1 METEERYINKDEWLS
16 VALKR
21 QGYPLIPSN
30 VIIDKTV
37 TGLGITHMEV
47 HSLRPS
53 IIIEPN
59 VPVIIGKAEG
69 KANRLAVYELCK
81 PPQIRKF
88 LQRKDLK
95 YKKLIT
101 TPEGFEKIK
110 KVAEALGIDIFKEYF
125 CLFDEC
131 EKIIQDVDYRSRI
144 AQPINDFFEFE
155 GKAMVSATPLE
166 MRHPK
171 LKEQNFRKLK
181 IIPLY
186 DYRKD
191 MTLIPTR
198 SFDRTVKEQLRRL
211 LQTSPYICIFF
222 NSTNGINSLVNFLLE
237 EHLIAPDEYKIFCSQ
252 DSVDKLKDA
261 FFYESFEELKLPLA
275 KVSLF
280 TCRFFSA
287 VDITTLVKPDVLI
300 LTNCVSVP
308 HSIIDPFTEAI
319 QAQGRF
325 RNKYEDGNTYNSLT
339 VIANVNESMEVLTD
353 EKVTARIKVFE
364 RHYKELSEEHN
375 AESDKTIKQAIAEDL
390 KAIKYNDLLGD
401 DDKLNYF
408 AVDNWYNE
416 ERVKRYYLSA
426 EALYQAYMDCQF
438 FNINYQPEEQGIG
451 EEDQLQIRQ
460 AGSKKAK
467 WRKIVDNLERLEKR
481 KIADP
486 LYDMQA
492 DIEMLRLIEDANY
505 IIDAYLLIGAIPIR
519 NANFNKGEIDTE
531 IKAFRVQQAKDERF
545 APDILKAIRKEF
557 QPDVEAEKNVT
568 YMQIRERLKRIFQ
581 AYGIPFKE
589 YGKKGVEK
597 AYFKLTNDT
606 IRDYFK
612 CIPSGSILNGSYKLT
627 AMKPELVQKIEES
640 I

>member
-1 METEERYINKDEWLS
+1 MNVEQLNINKGEWLS
-16 VALKR
+16 AALKR
-21 QGYPLIPSN
+21 QGYPLIPNN

-47 HSLRPS
+47 HSKRNS
-53 IIIEPN
+53 IIIEPH

-69 KANRLAVYELCK
+69 KDQCLAVYAVCTKTMLK
-81 PPQIRKF
+81 NF

-110 KVAEALGIDIFKEYF
+110 KVAQDLGVDIFKEYF

-144 AQPINDFFEFE
+144 AQPINNFFEFE

-171 LKEQNFRKLK
+171 LKELNFRKLK
-181 IIPLY
+181 IVPLY

-211 LQTSPYICIFF
+211 LQTSPCVCIFF

-237 EHLIAPDEYKIFCSQ
+237 EDLIAPDEYKIFCSQ
-252 DSVDKLKDA
+252 DSVEKLKGA
-261 FFYESFEELKLPLA
+261 FFYASYDTLKLPLV
-275 KVSLF
+275 KVNLF

-287 VDITTLVKPDVLI
+287 VDITTLFKPDVLI
-300 LTNCVSVP
+300 LTDCVSVP

-325 RNKYEDGNTYNSLT
+325 RNKYEDGNTYHSLT
-339 VIANVNESMEVLTD
+339 VIANVNENMLVYTD
-353 EKVTARIKVFE
+353 KQVADRIKAARKSYE
-364 RHYKELSEEHN
+364 NLKKEYEE
-375 AESDKTIKQAIAEDL
+375 EQDTDVKQIYLDDM
-390 KAIKYNDLLGD
+390 KVVKYADLLGED
-401 DDKLNYF
+401 GKFNHF
-408 AVDNWYNE
+408 AEDNWYNE
-416 ERVKRYYLSA
+416 ERVKRYYQST
-426 EALYQAYMDCQF
+426 ETLYQAYIDCQF
-438 FNINYQPEEQGIG
+438 FNINDQPEEQGIG

-460 AGSKKAK
+460 TESKKAK
-467 WRKIVDNLERLEKR
+467 WRKIVDNIERLERR

-486 LYDMQA
+486 SYSIQT
-492 DIEMLRLIEDANY
+492 DIEILRLIEDADY
-505 IIDAYLLIGAIPIR
+505 IIEAYLLIGVPSIR
-519 NANFNKGEIDTE
+519 RVDFKKTEIDKE
-531 IKAFRVQQAKDERF
+531 IKAFREQKAKEERF
-545 APDILKAIRKEF
+545 APDILKTIRKEF
-557 QPDVEAEKNVT
+557 QPDIEAGQYVSFV
-568 YMQIRERLKRIFQ
+568 QLRERLKTIFQ
-581 AYGIPFKE
+581 AYGILFKE
-589 YGKKGVEK
+589 RGKQLENV
-597 AYFKLTNDT
+597 YVTLTNDT
-606 IRDYFK
+606 ITDYFDSK
-612 CIPSGSILNGSYKLT
+612 KSNATLGGSYKLI
-627 AMKPELVQKIEES
+627 AMKPELVQKIEEG

>member
-1 METEERYINKDEWLS
+1 MNAELLNINKGEWLS
-16 VALKR
+16 DALKR

-47 HSLRPS
+47 HSKRNS

-69 KANRLAVYELCK
+69 KDHCLAVYELCTK
-81 PPQIRKF
+81 TDIKKF

-101 TPEGFEKIK
+101 TPEGFKKIK
-110 KVAEALGIDIFKEYF
+110 EVGQGLGIDIFKEYF

-198 SFDRTVKEQLRRL
+198 SFDRTVKEQLRQL
-211 LQTSPYICIFF
+211 IQTSPCICIFF

-261 FFYESFEELKLPLA
+261 FFYESFEQLKLPLA
-275 KVSLF
+275 KVNLF

-287 VDITTLVKPDVLI
+287 VDITTWTKPDVMI
-300 LTNCVSVP
+300 LTDCVSVP

-339 VIANVNESMEVLTD
+339 VIANVNESIEALTD
-353 EKVTARIKVFE
+353 EDVTARIEVFKANYE
-364 RHYKELSEEHN
+364 HFKELQEKEQN
-375 AESDKTIKQAIAEDL
+375 KVKQQAIAEDL

-426 EALYQAYMDCQF
+426 ETLLQAYIDCQF
-438 FNINYQPEEQGIG
+438 FNINHQPEEQGIG

-460 AGSKKAK
+460 AKSGKAK
-467 WRKIVDNLERLEKR
+467 WRKIVDNLERIEKR

-486 LYDMQA
+486 LYNMQA

-505 IIDAYLLIGAIPIR
+505 IVDAYLLIGAIPIR
-519 NANFNKGEIDTE
+519 NANFNKGEIDKE
-531 IKAFRVQQAKDERF
+531 IKAFRIQQAKDERF

>member
-1 METEERYINKDEWLS
+1 MNIEQLDINKGEWLS
-16 VALKR
+16 DALKR
-21 QGYPLIPSN
+21 QGYKMIPSN
-30 VIIDKTV
+30 VVIDKTV
-37 TGLGITHMEV
+37 PGLGITHMEIYSKRESV
-47 HSLRPS
+47 
-53 IIIEPN
+53 IIEPN
-59 VPVIIGKAEG
+59 VPVIIGKAEA
-69 KANRLAVYELCK
+69 KDHCLAVYAVCTK
-81 PPQIRKF
+81 TDIKNF
-88 LQRKDLK
+88 LKRKDLTN
-95 YKKLIT
+95 KKLIT
-101 TPEGFEKIK
+101 TPEGFKKIK
-110 KVAEALGIDIFKEYF
+110 TVAEGLGIDIFKEYF

-144 AQPINDFFEFE
+144 AQPMNDFFEFE
-155 GKAMVSATPLE
+155 QKAMVSATPLE

-171 LKEQNFRKLK
+171 LEEQDFRKLK

-198 SFDRTVKEQLRRL
+198 SFDRTVKQRLRQLV
-211 LQTSPYICIFF
+211 QASPCICIFF

-252 DSVDKLKDA
+252 DSVDKLKEGTD
-261 FFYESFEELKLPLA
+261 FDNSYDMLNLPLA
-275 KVSLF
+275 KVNLF

-287 VDITTLVKPDVLI
+287 VDITTLVKPDVLL
-300 LTNCVSVP
+300 LTDCVSVP

-325 RNKYEDGNTYNSLT
+325 RNKYDDRNTYNSLT
-339 VIANVNESMEVLTD
+339 VIANVNENMEVLTD
-353 EKVTARIKVFE
+353 ADVTARIQVFKANYDHFKGMQE
-364 RHYKELSEEHN
+364 KEKN
-375 AESDKTIKQAIAEDL
+375 KIKQQAIAEDL

-426 EALYQAYMDCQF
+426 EALYQAYKNCQF

-460 AGSKKAK
+460 AGSKKAR
-467 WRKIVDNLERLEKR
+467 WGMIVNQLERLEKR

-486 LYDMQA
+486 FYDMEA
-492 DIEMLRLIEDANY
+492 DMKMLRLIEDAGY
-505 IIDAYLLIGAIPIR
+505 IIDAYMLIGAIPIR
-519 NANFNKGEIDTE
+519 NANFNKGEIDKE
-531 IKAFRVQQAKDERF
+531 IKAFRIQQAKDERF

-557 QPDVEAEKNVT
+557 QPDVETEKNVT

-589 YGKKGVEK
+589 MGKPLENV
-597 AYFKLTNDT
+597 YFKLTDHT
-606 IRDYFK
+606 ITDYFDCK
-612 CIPSGSILNGSYKLT
+612 KSNSILNGSYKLV
-627 AMKPELVQKIEES
+627 AMKPELVQKIDGS

>member
-1 METEERYINKDEWLS
+1 MNVEQLNINKGEWLS
-16 VALKR
+16 DALKR
-21 QGYPLIPSN
+21 QGYPMIPSN

-37 TGLGITHMEV
+37 TGIGITHMEV
-47 HSLRPS
+47 HAKRDS

-69 KANRLAVYELCK
+69 KDHCLAVYAVCTKTMLK
-81 PPQIRKF
+81 NF
-88 LQRKDLK
+88 LKRKDLK

-101 TPEGFEKIK
+101 TPEGFKKIK
-110 KVAEALGIDIFKEYF
+110 EVAQQLGINIFKDYF

-131 EKIIQDVDYRSRI
+131 EKIVQDVDYRSRI

-198 SFDRTVKEQLRRL
+198 SFDRTVKEQLRQL
-211 LQTSPYICIFF
+211 VQTSPCVCIFF

-252 DSVDKLKDA
+252 DSVDKLK
-261 FFYESFEELKLPLA
+261 EEANFDKSYDYLKLPLA
-275 KVSLF
+275 KVNLF

-339 VIANVNESMEVLTD
+339 VIANVNESMFVYTD
-353 EKVTARIKVFE
+353 EEITARIKVFE

-390 KAIKYNDLLGD
+390 KAVKYNDLLGD

-426 EALYQAYMDCQF
+426 EALYQAYINCQF
-438 FNINYQPEEQGIG
+438 FNINYQPEEQGIC
-451 EEDQLQIRQ
+451 EEDQLQIKQ
-460 AGSKKAK
+460 AGSGKAK
-467 WRKIVDNLERLEKR
+467 WKKIVDNLERVEKY
-481 KIADP
+481 KLLNPA
-486 LYDMQA
+486 YNMEA
-492 DIEMLRLIEDANY
+492 DIRMLRLIENANY

-519 NANFNKGEIDTE
+519 NASFNKGEIDTE
-531 IKAFRVQQAKDERF
+531 IKAFRVQKARDERF
-545 APDILKAIRKEF
+545 APDILKSIWQEF
-557 QPDVEAEKNVT
+557 QSDIEAGQYISFV
-568 YMQIRERLKRIFQ
+568 QLRDRLKRIFQ
-581 AYGIPFKE
+581 AYGILFKE
-589 YGKKGVEK
+589 KGKQLANV
-597 AYFKLTNDT
+597 YVTLTNET
-606 IRDYFK
+606 ITDYFDCK
-612 CIPSGSILNGSYKLT
+612 KSNASLNGSYKLI
-627 AMKPELVQKIEES
+627 AMKQELMQKIEES

>member
-21 QGYPLIPSN
+21 QGYKMIPSN
-30 VIIDKTV
+30 VIIDKTLP
-37 TGLGITHMEV
+37 GLGITYMEV
-47 HSLRPS
+47 HAKRPS

-69 KANRLAVYELCK
+69 EDNCLAVYELCTN
-81 PPQIRKF
+81 PMIRKF

-101 TPEGFEKIK
+101 TPEGFKKIK
-110 KVAEALGIDIFKEYF
+110 EVAQQLGINIFKEYF

-171 LKEQNFRKLK
+171 LREQGFRKLK

-198 SFDRTVKEQLRRL
+198 SFDRTIKQQLRQL
-211 LQTSPYICIFF
+211 VQTSSCICIFY

-237 EHLIAPDEYKIFCSQ
+237 EHLIAPDEYKIFCSKK
-252 DSVDKLKDA
+252 SVDILKDA

-275 KVSLF
+275 KVNLF

-287 VDITTLVKPDVLI
+287 VDITTWTKPDVLI
-300 LTNCVSVP
+300 LTDCVRVP

-339 VIANVNESMEVLTD
+339 VIANVNENMEVLTD
-353 EKVTARIKVFE
+353 EEVTDNIEVF
-364 RHYKELSEEHN
+364 KE
-375 AESDKTIKQAIAEDL
+375 DYEDL
-390 KAIKYNDLLGD
+390 KVKHDKEQKKGKKKARAKELKVVKYNDLLD

-426 EALYQAYMDCQF
+426 EALYQAYIDCQF
-438 FNINYQPEEQGIG
+438 FNINYQPEEQGIS
-451 EEDQLQIRQ
+451 EEDKLQIKQ
-460 AGSKKAK
+460 AESKKAK
-467 WRKIVDNLERLEKR
+467 WKKIVDNLERVEKY
-481 KIADP
+481 KLLHPD
-486 LYDMQA
+486 YDMEA
-492 DIEMLRLIEDANY
+492 EISMLREFEDTGY

-519 NANFNKGEIDTE
+519 NAKFNKTQIDKE
-531 IKAFRVQQAKDERF
+531 IKAYRVQKARDERF
-545 APDILKAIRKEF
+545 APDILKSIWQEF
-557 QPDVEAEKNVT
+557 QPDIEAGQYVSFV
-568 YMQIRERLKRIFQ
+568 QLRDRVKRIFQ
-581 AYGIPFKE
+581 AYGILFKE
-589 YGKKGVEK
+589 KGKQLANV
-597 AYFKLTNDT
+597 YVTLTNET
-606 IRDYFK
+606 ITDYFDCK
-612 CIPSGSILNGSYKLT
+612 KSNAILNGSYKLI

>member
-1 METEERYINKDEWLS
+1 METEERYINKGEWLS

-30 VIIDKTV
+30 VIIDKTI

-47 HSLRPS
+47 HSPRPS

-69 KANRLAVYELCK
+69 KANRLAVYELCTK
-81 PPQIRKF
+81 PMIREF

-95 YKKLIT
+95 HKKLIT
-101 TPEGFEKIK
+101 TPEGFKKIK
-110 KVAEALGIDIFKEYF
+110 EVAEALGIDIFKEYF

-211 LQTSPYICIFF
+211 LQTSPCICIFF

-237 EHLIAPDEYKIFCSQ
+237 EHLTTPDEYKIFCSQ

-275 KVSLF
+275 KVNLF

-287 VDITTLVKPDVLI
+287 VDITTWTKPDVLI
-300 LTNCVSVP
+300 LTDCIKVP

-325 RNKYEDGNTYNSLT
+325 RNKYENDNTYNSLT
-339 VIANVNESMEVLTD
+339 VIANVNESMLVYTD
-353 EKVTARIKVFE
+353 EQVAARIEVFKANYE
-364 RHYKELSEEHN
+364 HFKGLKEKELN
-375 AESDKTIKQAIAEDL
+375 KVKQQAIAEDL
-390 KAIKYNDLLGD
+390 KAVKYNDLLGD

-460 AGSKKAK
+460 AKSGKAK

-492 DIEMLRLIEDANY
+492 DIEILRLIEDADY

-519 NANFNKGEIDTE
+519 NGNFNKGEIDKE
-531 IKAFRVQQAKDERF
+531 IKAYRIQQAKDERF
-545 APDILKAIRKEF
+545 APDILKTIWQEF
-557 QPDVEAEKNVT
+557 QGDVEARKSVT
-568 YMQIRERLKRIFQ
+568 IQQIRERLKRIFQ

-597 AYFKLTNDT
+597 VYFMLTNDT
-606 IRDYFK
+606 IRDYFQ
-612 CIPSGSILNGSYKLT
+612 CIPSGSILNGSYRFI
-627 AMKPELVQKIEES
+627 AMKSELVQKIEES